1 MSVQIDG
8 STGNIIA
15 IKADYSGDVSIG
27 GTLTYEDVTNI
38 DAVGLITARNG
49 IKVDDLGVQVGTGA
63 TIDGATNTLTFLT
76 NGSERL
82 RVDSSG
88 NLGIGAAAPKE
99 VIDARGAAVFS
110 GDHATSQ
117 NAYGTAHG
125 IMLSSTSN
133 LASIKAVSNGSNDV
147 AIRFIPLSSG
157 SGSEAM
163 RIDSSGRLLL
173 GTTTEGYSSGD
184 DLTIAT
190 SGHTGITLRSGTTS
204 EGAVYFSDATSGGG
218 EYVGS
223 LVYSHNT
230 NSMAFTANGAERMR
244 MNSSGSVLMGSATA
258 ATAGDAQYALLQM
271 AGNTAGTS
279 GSVLALKRGEA
290 ASQMSSG
297 DSLGTIIFTGTT
309 GGDFASIRGSVDGS
323 PSGSVFPGRIVFS
336 TTASGASSPTE
347 RMRITSD
354 GKFGFG
360 TSSPSSLLHGEV
372 SSGSA
377 ILTLKSTATSGEASV
392 SITGENS
399 SGTARTGIFKYDN
412 SDIFRLGTSSGIAL
426 RFETNDAERMRI
438 DSSGRL
444 LVGTTSLSNYGT
456 VNAYTNASTPALRC
470 VAGSGMGT
478 GSAVVAFD
486 KHQNVNSTSQVF
498 AIFTINSQ
506 NTGSG
511 RINANGAS
519 QAAFGSFSDRRLKEN
534 IVDLPSQLENV
545 CKLRPV
551 EFDYIEPE
559 GGGHQTSFIAQEFEE
574 VFPDAVGERED
585 GMKTLTGWGKTEAIL
600 VKALQEAVAKIEILE
615 AKVAALEG

>member
-1 MSVQIDG
+1 MASEIRVNKIN
-8 STGNIIA
+8 SRTGVGTITLSPTGVDFTGITTVA
-15 IKADYSGDVSIG
+15 TLKATTGIVTTLSATGDVDIADKIVHTG
-27 GTLTYEDVTNI
+27 DTD
-38 DAVGLITARNG
+38 TAIRFPAANT
-49 IKVDDLGVQVGTGA
+49 IAAETG
-63 TIDGATNTLTFLT
+63 
-76 NGSERL
+76 GSERL
-82 RVDSSG
+82 RVKSDGDVYIGNTAHSNDAGANSSYRTLTLTDTTNGAQVHLRGQSPKLFMDVTSSG
-88 NLGIGAAAPKE
+88 NAEMYYDTGDLRILSGEPGSQGSTERLRISSGGLVGIGTNNPGTSLE
-99 VIDARGAAVFS
+99 VFTDNDTDISDS
-110 GDHATSQ
+110 T
-117 NAYGTAHG
+117 GT
-125 IMLSSTSN
+125 N
-133 LASIKAVSNGSNDV
+133 
-147 AIRFIPLSSG
+147 
-157 SGSEAM
+157 
-163 RIDSSGRLLL
+163 
-173 GTTTEGYSSGD
+173 
-184 DLTIAT
+184 
-190 SGHTGITLRSGTTS
+190 
-204 EGAVYFSDATSGGG
+204 
-218 EYVGS
+218 
-223 LVYSHNT
+223 NT
-230 NSMAFTANGAERMR
+230 NSILRLYNKNGSDGTGVNNYTGIRFDVANGAR
-244 MNSSGSVLMGSATA
+244 SSAYLNYVRT
-258 ATAGDAQYALLQM
+258 GDNQGAFLFKAR
-271 AGNTAGTS
+271 N
-279 GSVLALKRGEA
+279 
-290 ASQMSSG
+290 
-297 DSLGTIIFTGTT
+297 
-309 GGDFASIRGSVDGS
+309 
-323 PSGSVFPGRIVFS
+323 
-336 TTASGASSPTE
+336 GASSYPE
-347 RMRITSD
+347 LLRITSD

-392 SITGENS
+392 SLTGENS